1 MPKNDRLIYLM
12 STAQHLLKNYMIV
25 AFKRDGVKITPSHST
40 VLFSLL
46 KNNSQSMNELGKTLH
61 IENSTVT
68 GLIDRLEKGEFVERT
83 SDPTDRRKWN
93 ISITENGIREIKK
106 ASKTIKRING
116 IIKDGHPK
124 EDIEAFK
131 RVLNRFFDKF
141 ID

>member
-1 MPKNDRLIYLM
+1 MRESDRLIYLM

-25 AFKRDGVKITPSHST
+25 VFKRDGVKITPSHST
-40 VLFSLL
+40 ILFSLL
-46 KNNSQSMNELGKTLH
+46 KNNPQSMNDLGKILH

-68 GLIDRLEKGEFVERT
+68 GLIDRMEKGGFVERT

-93 ISITENGIREIKK
+93 ISITENGVREIKK
-106 ASKTIKRING
+106 AGKTIKRINE
-116 IIKDGHPK
+116 IIKDGHSK

-131 RVLNRFFDKF
+131 RVLNSFFDKF